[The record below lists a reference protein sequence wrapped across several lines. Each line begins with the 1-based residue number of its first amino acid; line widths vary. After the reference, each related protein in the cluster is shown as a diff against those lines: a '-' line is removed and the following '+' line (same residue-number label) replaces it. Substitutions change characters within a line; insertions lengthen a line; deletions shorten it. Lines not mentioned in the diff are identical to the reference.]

1 MKETL
6 DISLYLSLNYT
17 DYHPQ
22 YKIYLDGQ
30 EINLGTAL
38 SRPRIPFEK
47 KFSIE
52 VESGKH
58 TITFDAVN
66 NESSITLFN
75 IVINKFKCNTNN
87 LMLKNCRLFQH
98 REKLIQLKMFLVY
111 YTNPEGLNL
120 NSNLRLRIGR
130 WNNYE
135 KNRLRRAYFIFTMLI
150 T

>member
-1 MKETL
+1 MQLYGIKRRVNKTTVMKETL

-87 LMLKNCRLFQH
+87 LMLKNCRFVSASGEVNPIKNVPCILHKSGRF
-98 REKLIQLKMFLVY
+98 EFEFESPFAYWALEQL
-111 YTNPEGLNL
+111 
-120 NSNLRLRIGR
+120 
-130 WNNYE
+130 
-135 KNRLRRAYFIFTMLI
+135 
-150 T
+150 